1 MRRPGCITVFAFAL
15 APSLFAQ
22 FSPALLQNRS
32 YWGDGKSEID
42 FYNAEF
48 MRDGQSHSCELVVI
62 LTPLLVDPQTLAP
75 LDVPKETGALPAIR
89 MNQSTTV
96 PRGLMMEQRSF
107 DSLWRMD
114 FMSLA
119 RLSFTGSE
127 PNGHVAKTLTEKRQ
141 EAAVSWIYS
150 SDTYAGT
157 VDAQP
162 IALGAMQT
170 LAYDELPLRI
180 RTIDFSKP
188 AGEFDVQIANS
199 LATPRNAS

>member
-1 MRRPGCITVFAFAL
+1 LNVQVVAGRTIPFFFCLTGIAL
-15 APSLFAQ
+15 AQ

-48 MRDGQSHSCELVVI
+48 TRDGQSHSCELLVL
-62 LTPLLVDPQTLAP
+62 LTPLLVDPQTFAL

-89 MNQSTTV
+89 MNQSATL
-96 PRGLMMEQRSF
+96 PRGLVTEQRSF

-114 FMSLA
+114 LMSLV
-119 RLSFTGSE
+119 RLSFTGSD
-127 PNGHVAKTLTEKRQ
+127 PNGHVAKTLIEKRQ

-157 VDAQP
+157 VEAQP
-162 IALGAMQT
+162 VALGAN
-170 LAYDELPLRI
+170 
-180 RTIDFSKP
+180 KP
-188 AGEFDVQIANS
+188 
-199 LATPRNAS
+199 